1 MGQGFDVCLGDPREA
16 RSMEECF
23 ESEFVRTLV
32 VQAGLVMFGRKPAA
46 VFGFTP
52 RAWKGID
59 ARAGHLLSARLFS
72 LYAQKTA
79 ERGMRLAWLT
89 SRGPGCM
96 LLAWRPALVRN
107 LLSSEENRAFLVEA
121 GLPVDSD
128 EALAC
133 AFVGRL
139 RAYYAG
145 RADFPHEVGLML
157 GYPVEDVRGFMADG
171 GRGAKVVGCWRCYGD
186 VLAARRRFEELGRA
200 ELACKRLYAEG
211 VCVGELLRMGAA

>member
-1 MGQGFDVCLGDPREA
+1 
-16 RSMEECF
+16 MEECF

-32 VQAGLVMFGRKPAA
+32 VQAGLVMLGHKPAA

-52 RAWKGID
+52 RARKGGD
-59 ARAGHLLSARLFS
+59 TRAEYLLSARLFS

-79 ERGMRLAWLT
+79 ERGM
-89 SRGPGCM
+89 
-96 LLAWRPALVRN
+96 LLAWRPALVSK
-107 LLSSEENRAFLVEA
+107 LLSSEENRAFLAEA
-121 GLPVDSD
+121 GLPVDSGD
-128 EALAC
+128 ALAG

-139 RAYYAG
+139 RGCYAG

-171 GRGAKVVGCWRCYGD
+171 GRGAKVVGRWRCYGD
-186 VLAARRRFEELGRA
+186 ALAAQRRFEELGRA

-211 VCVGELLRMGAA
+211 VCVNELLRMGVA